1 MPDRSH
7 DPAAEAALRA
17 SEAYTSSVITSALDG
32 IVTFDDEARIM
43 AFNPA
48 AERMY
53 GYREADILGKSLLE
67 LMVPPSGRKRQAAN
81 LARWVETK
89 QTGVLLPRQ
98 ELAGMR
104 ADGSRFPI
112 ELTLVRPPE
121 RPSLYVAFMRDLTDI
136 KRIDAERR
144 RLEEQL
150 RNTQKMDAVGRLA
163 GGVAHDFN
171 NLLSVIL
178 GFTDLT
184 LSALSGEGGPR
195 DPQREALRDVI
206 RDNLGEVRN
215 AAERAVALVRQ
226 LLAFSR
232 RQVLSP
238 RVLDTKALVLNLERI
253 LAGLAGEQI
262 ELTLNLDAD
271 TGHVKADAGQ
281 IEQVVL
287 NLAMNARDAMPDGG
301 RLRIATANVELPL
314 SPVAGSPQRGRYV
327 RLTVEDS
334 GTGMSED
341 VQAHVFEPFFTT
353 KGTGKGPGLGLST
366 VYGIVTQSGG
376 HVRFESALGLG
387 TRFEVFLPR
396 VDDATPAPE
405 AVNAA
410 PVPVLTGETILL
422 VEDDEAVR
430 HLVRRILEQSG
441 YRVMLARHGGEA
453 LEVCRRLETHIDL
466 MLTDAVMP
474 VLSGP
479 ELLRRAIALR
489 PHMKLAIM
497 SGYSDRPAV
506 TGIPFIAKP
515 FTPSELERRIRELLD
530 TPHDDPSGTSKD

>member
-1 MPDRSH
+1 MPEPPH
-7 DPAAEAALRA
+7 DDEAEAALRA

-53 GYREADILGKSLLE
+53 GYRAADILGKSLLE
-67 LMVPPSGRKRQAAN
+67 MLVPPSGRKRQAAN

-89 QTGVLLPRQ
+89 QIGVLLPRQ
-98 ELAGMR
+98 ELAGLR

-112 ELTLVRPPE
+112 ELTLVRPSE
-121 RPSLYVAFMRDLTDI
+121 RPSIYVAFMRDLTDI

-178 GFTDLT
+178 GFTDLS
-184 LSALSGEGGPR
+184 LSALAAEGAPR
-195 DPQREALRDVI
+195 DPQRDVL

-238 RVLDTKALVLNLERI
+238 RVLDPRALVLNLERI

-262 ELTLNLDAD
+262 ELYLNLDD
-271 TGHVKADAGQ
+271 KTGRIKADAGQ

-314 SPVAGSPQRGRYV
+314 SPTEGSPKRGRYV
-327 RLTVEDS
+327 RLTVEDN

-366 VYGIVTQSGG
+366 VYGIVRQSGG
-376 HVRFESALGLG
+376 HVRFESALGQG
-387 TRFEVFLPR
+387 TRFEVDLPR
-396 VDDATPAPE
+396 IDDDAAVPE
-405 AVNAA
+405 AVNPMHT
-410 PVPVLTGETILL
+410 PVPSGETILL

-441 YRVMLARHGGEA
+441 YRVILARHGGEA
-453 LEVCRRLETHIDL
+453 LEFCRRLETHIDL

-489 PHMKLAIM
+489 PNMKLALM

-530 TPHDDPSGTSKD
+530 GPHDVPSGTGRD